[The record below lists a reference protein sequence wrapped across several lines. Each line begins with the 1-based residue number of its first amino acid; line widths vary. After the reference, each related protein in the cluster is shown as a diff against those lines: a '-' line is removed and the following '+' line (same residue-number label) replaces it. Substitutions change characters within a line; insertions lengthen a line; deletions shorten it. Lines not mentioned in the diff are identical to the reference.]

1 MPHTGSPKCIL
12 IAVKLSFKGSCPMP
26 ARLSRRSILSKR
38 LEVGEVRRSEKYTL
52 AFSMIDSCVL

>member
-1 MPHTGSPKCIL
+1 
-12 IAVKLSFKGSCPMP
+12 MP